1 MAAFA
6 TLSLKK
12 ASCPNMSLKK
22 AFAILALL
30 AIIGFVQ
37 PAEGMESLYW
47 WRVRYW
53 NGKYYYVWQRKHK
66 GWFDELDALE
76 MESLQKAFKKDPS
89 IKEWIHD
96 RSNDGNW
103 WNTDVE
109 TRPVWDDQLGVWRFP
124 DPGVADDD
132 WLSEASSLHTPED
145 SEPEEGWW
153 QSHCWWESP
162 NEPGEGWWQSST
174 WWHEPASTEPGEGTS
189 GEWTKED
196 WKQWYNQQPDT
207 WRRYMVRSRPSD
219 LKRLDRRKL
228 ERAGEPVPEHLKP
241 HPQVWETKELKQRFK
256 DLLDEA
262 KALASRCEPDV
273 GPPTGPGWKG
283 QRPSFK
289 QPQSKPGE
297 GKGPGPQGK
306 WPPTP
311 PKSLRKAKE
320 DASEQHRQETGS
332 QHSWE
337 PAQPQPQPPSTEAK
351 KKPKTIHEGD
361 EGPQDCP
368 RVDPKPE
375 PAEGP
380 IAEPTADLPEPPSN
394 PAEPEKPPE
403 EGASP
408 QKPKPEQ
415 APEEGAPDE
424 PMPEATGGADEPM
437 PEQSPEEGVPTNTDG
452 SVDF

>member
-30 AIIGFVQ
+30 AIIGFAQ

-145 SEPEEGWW
+145 I
-153 QSHCWWESP
+153 QSLKKAGGKATVGGSHPMSLEKAGGRAPHGGMSLHP
-162 NEPGEGWWQSST
+162 QSLGKAHLVSGQKRIGNNGT
-174 WWHEPASTEPGEGTS
+174 TSSLIPGEGTWS
-189 GEWTKED
+189 G
-196 WKQWYNQQPDT
+196 
-207 WRRYMVRSRPSD
+207 
-219 LKRLDRRKL
+219 
-228 ERAGEPVPEHLKP
+228 
-241 HPQVWETKELKQRFK
+241 
-256 DLLDEA
+256 
-262 KALASRCEPDV
+262 
-273 GPPTGPGWKG
+273 
-283 QRPSFK
+283 
-289 QPQSKPGE
+289 
-297 GKGPGPQGK
+297 QGLQ
-306 WPPTP
+306 T
-311 PKSLRKAKE
+311 
-320 DASEQHRQETGS
+320 
-332 QHSWE
+332 
-337 PAQPQPQPPSTEAK
+337 
-351 KKPKTIHEGD
+351 
-361 EGPQDCP
+361 
-368 RVDPKPE
+368 
-375 PAEGP
+375 
-380 IAEPTADLPEPPSN
+380 
-394 PAEPEKPPE
+394 
-403 EGASP
+403 
-408 QKPKPEQ
+408 
-415 APEEGAPDE
+415 
-424 PMPEATGGADEPM
+424 
-437 PEQSPEEGVPTNTDG
+437 
-452 SVDF
+452 